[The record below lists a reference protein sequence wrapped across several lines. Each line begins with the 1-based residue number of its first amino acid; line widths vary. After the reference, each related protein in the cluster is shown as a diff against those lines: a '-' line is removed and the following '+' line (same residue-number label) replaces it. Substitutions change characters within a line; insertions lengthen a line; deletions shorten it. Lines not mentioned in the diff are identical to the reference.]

1 MPKAGGAKAKIS
13 VTVAADLVAQIDRGV
28 RARRYLS
35 RSAAIETAL
44 QRWAR
49 EERRRQTDAEIEAYY
64 AGMTDEERAEDRRW
78 AELAHTSL
86 DEIDRQGEGSRGPV
100 ARAPKRRRAR

>member
-1 MPKAGGAKAKIS
+1 MPKVGGAKAKIS
-13 VTVAADLVAQIDRGV
+13 VTVAAELVAQIDRGV

-64 AGMTDEERAEDRRW
+64 SGMTDEEREEDRQW
-78 AELAHTSL
+78 TELAHASL
-86 DEIDRQGEGSRGPV
+86 DEIARRDERSGGP
-100 ARAPKRRRAR
+100 APRAAKRRRAR